1 MPGDADATKR
11 RLLEAAREEF
21 AAYGIAG
28 ARVDRIAAAAQANKA
43 QIYHYFESKD
53 GLFNAVFDQVVERT
67 LAEVPIDT
75 DDLAEYA
82 GRLFDGYEADPT
94 VQRLATWHRLERG
107 AGATPIAAVTNS
119 FTAKVD
125 AIARAQRAGKLS
137 KTFAATDLLAIV
149 LQLSGLWSG
158 LTPEFEPAVA
168 RHSRAHRRRV
178 VVGAVQAVLSA

>member
-1 MPGDADATKR
+1 MPGDADATRR
-11 RLLEAAREEF
+11 RLLDAARDEF
-21 AAYGIAG
+21 AAFGIAG
-28 ARVDRIAAAAQANKA
+28 ARVDRIASAAQANKA

-53 GLFNAVFDQVVERT
+53 GLFNAVFDRVVERT

-107 AGATPIAAVTNS
+107 AGAAPLAAVANS
-119 FTAKVD
+119 FKDKVD
-125 AIARAQRAGKLS
+125 AITRAQRAGVVS

-149 LQLSGLWSG
+149 LELSGLWSG
-158 LTPEFEPAVA
+158 LTPEFESAVA
-168 RHSRAHRRRV
+168 KHSRAHRRRV
-178 VVGAVQAVLSA
+178 VVAAVQAVLDA

>member
-1 MPGDADATKR
+1 MPGDAEATKL
-11 RLLEAAREEF
+11 RLLDAARDEF

-43 QIYHYFESKD
+43 QIYHYFDSKN
-53 GLFNAVFDQVVERT
+53 GLFSAVFDRIVQRT
-67 LAEVPIDT
+67 LSDVPINT

-94 VQRLATWHRLERG
+94 VQRLATWHRLEGGGG
-107 AGATPIAAVTNS
+107 ASPIPMVAKS
-119 FTAKVD
+119 FQSKVE
-125 AIARAQRAGKLS
+125 AIATAQRAGAVP

-168 RHSRAHRRRV
+168 KHSRAHRRRV
-178 VVGAVQAVLSA
+178 VVSAVRAILAA